1 MQKVNLHSYEQ
12 QRIQAGLARLLGGE
26 NFTVTFQVGA
36 ETASFDLARRH
47 VTLPIWNQDTPTEM
61 IDWLTIHEIGHGLY
75 TDPKIFEQED
85 FAKKHKINPR
95 FLGDVINVVED
106 IRINKLLRL
115 RFPGATKDFFE
126 AYRYRYNHNHYGSK
140 ESSVLNDL
148 GFIDRLNVHMKA
160 GHCVNIHFAKDEVPF
175 VKESEAT
182 MTCEEVV
189 ELSKKIALFLKS
201 KVGKNRLD
209 KLVVRSGGK
218 FQSPENE
225 EKNDID
231 LDDTNDYREEMPA
244 VNTDKHV
251 LAPESIPDE
260 DVEEKE
266 NDESVEA
273 GSSGKKEGFGPGS
286 NGDGDSTTEENEN
299 VTNSAADEDE
309 YSEQVMT
316 YNHEGK
322 STAAFIQNSLDTK
335 GVIQLVGYNTERII
349 KPDFFIEKF
358 NNIEKNHSV
367 AINRQAFAKWY
378 SEMKTLV
385 RDMVNVFESRKAAS
399 AYRKT
404 GAGKTGIINPNKL
417 YNYKIAEDIFK
428 KTAITQKEK
437 NHCFVM
443 LIDSSESMKQT
454 YTRTVHQALML
465 AMFCREIDVPFK
477 IFGYTT
483 SHGLYGLKFSQEDRL
498 TCLSIDGKPETIN
511 VITGEMISSDV
522 SKIEF
527 EKLILYWYTVTKR
540 TNQYLGTY
548 FHRAGGGTPTTQAML
563 AITEYVIEWIK
574 KSKVEIC
581 NFIDLTDGRAA
592 YTRLVDD
599 TVIVYGSK
607 YFKMPKRS
615 TFAATQQN
623 AVKMFRH
630 FAKEIAGV
638 KSIRFVK
645 YYIHMSRIPSIDEK
659 KDDTYDNYFAV
670 SSASFVSNDVFRL
683 EKDGKM
689 AFTMGKKRFFVKNLA
704 NYLSTTVD

>member
-1 MQKVNLHSYEQ
+1 
-12 QRIQAGLARLLGGE
+12 
-26 NFTVTFQVGA
+26 
-36 ETASFDLARRH
+36 
-47 VTLPIWNQDTPTEM
+47 
-61 IDWLTIHEIGHGLY
+61 
-75 TDPKIFEQED
+75 
-85 FAKKHKINPR
+85 
-95 FLGDVINVVED
+95 
-106 IRINKLLRL
+106 
-115 RFPGATKDFFE
+115 
-126 AYRYRYNHNHYGSK
+126 
-140 ESSVLNDL
+140 
-148 GFIDRLNVHMKA
+148 
-160 GHCVNIHFAKDEVPF
+160 
-175 VKESEAT
+175 
-182 MTCEEVV
+182 
-189 ELSKKIALFLKS
+189 
-201 KVGKNRLD
+201 
-209 KLVVRSGGK
+209 
-218 FQSPENE
+218 
-225 EKNDID
+225 
-231 LDDTNDYREEMPA
+231 
-244 VNTDKHV
+244 
-251 LAPESIPDE
+251 
-260 DVEEKE
+260 
-266 NDESVEA
+266 
-273 GSSGKKEGFGPGS
+273 
-286 NGDGDSTTEENEN
+286 
-299 VTNSAADEDE
+299 
-309 YSEQVMT
+309 MT

-358 NNIEKNHSV
+358 NNIEKNYSA

-404 GAGKTGIINPNKL
+404 GTGKTGIINPNKL

-443 LIDSSESMKQT
+443 LIDSSESMKRT

-477 IFGYTT
+477 IFGYST
-483 SHGLYGLKFSQEDRL
+483 SYGLRFGQEDRL
-498 TCLSIDGKPETIN
+498 TCLGIDGKPETIN
-511 VITGEMISSDV
+511 AITGEMISSDV

-581 NFIDLTDGRAA
+581 NFIDLTDGQAA
-592 YTRLVDD
+592 YTRLTDD

-607 YFKMPKRS
+607 YFKMPKRGVLS
-615 TFAATQQN
+615 FSATQQN

-670 SSASFVSNDVFRL
+670 SSASFDSNDDFRL